1 VSLRITLL
9 GTGTSQGVPMI
20 GCDCSVCQSSDP
32 RDKRSRPS
40 ILIELRDASPS
51 DAATGFRRTSESDLP
66 SGTGRRSE
74 ISEFAAA
81 TKFILVDTSSDL
93 RMQALTTN
101 VLRIDAILF
110 THSHADHVFG
120 LDDVRRFNKMQK
132 ATIPCYA
139 DELTL
144 RDVRRTFSYIFDTDT
159 PKGGGLPKITLTRV
173 GGTFSLGGRDIVPV
187 PVMHGAR
194 PILGYRIGSFAYLT
208 DCSFIPDTSWPLL
221 DGVRTLVID
230 ALRERPHSTHFNV
243 EQALAAAARIG
254 AERTYFTHISHD
266 LGHAATCARLPRG
279 VELAY
284 DGLILE
290 TPD

>member
-1 VSLRITLL
+1 VSLTITLL
-9 GTGTSQGVPMI
+9 GTGTSHGVPMI
-20 GCDCSVCQSSDP
+20 GCDCDVCRSTDP

-40 ILIELRDASPS
+40 ILIELLNGAS
-51 DAATGFRRTSESDLP
+51 GLGRTSEIP
-66 SGTGRRSE
+66 EKTSGAVGADFSRRAASA
-74 ISEFAAA
+74 FADA
-81 TKFILVDTSSDL
+81 TRSILVDTSSDL
-93 RMQALTTN
+93 RMQALTRDIRR
-101 VLRIDAILF
+101 VDAILF

-120 LDDVRRFNKMQK
+120 LDEVRRFNKLQK
-132 ATIPCYA
+132 AAIPCYA
-139 DELTL
+139 DDTTITDL
-144 RDVRRTFSYIFDTDT
+144 RRTFSYIFNTDT
-159 PKGGGLPKITLTRV
+159 AKGGGLPKITLMRI
-173 GGTFSLGGRDIVPV
+173 GGVFSLGGRDIVPV
-187 PVMHGAR
+187 PLLHGTR
-194 PILGYRIGSFAYLT
+194 PILGYRVGSFAYLT

-221 DGVRTLVID
+221 EGVTTLVID

-254 AERTYFTHISHD
+254 AARTYFTHISHD